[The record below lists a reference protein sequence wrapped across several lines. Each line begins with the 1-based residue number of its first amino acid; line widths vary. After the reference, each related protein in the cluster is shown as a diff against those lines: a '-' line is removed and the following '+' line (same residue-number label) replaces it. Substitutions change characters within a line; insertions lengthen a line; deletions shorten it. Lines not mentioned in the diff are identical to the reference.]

1 MARTRY
7 RFVDGELIE
16 IPSDYVS
23 PARSS
28 GPFLWRDYEG
38 YQSPV
43 SGEWIEGRAARRED
57 MKRHGCIDGRELG
70 ERHVRR
76 DDD

>member
-1 MARTRY
+1 MARQRFRY
-7 RFVDGELIE
+7 IDGKLVE
-16 IPSDYVS
+16 ISTDQKAPN
-23 PARSS
+23 R
-28 GPFLWRDYEG
+28 GPFLWSDYEG

-76 DDD
+76 DDE